1 MGGTQLTATPAAVN
15 PYYEIWDPENSPEIT
30 KQVAIDPLYFKKIGA
45 NYYPFNYVLPSGEM
59 LSWSSRWGC
68 IFDPMRVRPE
78 TIDKGKC
85 NVRNYG

>member
-1 MGGTQLTATPAAVN
+1 MGGTQLTANAGSYN
-15 PYYEIWDPENSPEIT
+15 LYYEIWDPENSPEIT
-30 KQVAIDPLYFKKIGA
+30 EQVLIDPLYLRVIGA

-59 LSWSSRWGC
+59 LSWNTGRGC